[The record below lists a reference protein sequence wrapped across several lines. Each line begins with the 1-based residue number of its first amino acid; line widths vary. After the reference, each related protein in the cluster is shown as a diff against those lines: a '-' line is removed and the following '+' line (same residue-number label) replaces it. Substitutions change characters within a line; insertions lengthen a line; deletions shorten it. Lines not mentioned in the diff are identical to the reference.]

1 MQCTDVPFSTF
12 AKNQVHKISYSHCE
26 FVGLSAGT
34 VITKETKVPNNR
46 VLPGALLFGC
56 IVSFVVVICD
66 SLATYRRNQIKS
78 FEVPK
83 AIVQKKKKCRV
94 TKFIFKLSGREAEL
108 KV

>member
-1 MQCTDVPFSTF
+1 MS
-12 AKNQVHKISYSHCE
+12 
-26 FVGLSAGT
+26 LSAGT

-78 FEVPK
+78 FEIPK

-94 TKFIFKLSGREAEL
+94 TKLIFKLSGREAEL